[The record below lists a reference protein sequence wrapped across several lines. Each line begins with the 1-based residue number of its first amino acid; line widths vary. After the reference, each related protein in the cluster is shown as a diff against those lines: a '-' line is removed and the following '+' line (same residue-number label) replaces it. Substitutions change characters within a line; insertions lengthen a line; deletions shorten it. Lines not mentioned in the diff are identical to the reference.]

1 MKRSSELN
9 FQKKTLIVI
18 SIFGIIF
25 SSAGLVSTW
34 IITIKIRGF
43 LLDLLGLFD
52 QMLLNTQDG
61 LDVLDGTIET
71 SVESVASIETSM
83 EYLSTTLEDLST
95 SLSYSADLIG
105 DDLQFTIE
113 ETQIALSSAAESA
126 VFIDDTLSFIAAIP
140 LIGVDYKPDVP
151 LHTSLEQ
158 AAVSLEDIP
167 ESLEDIEQSFNT
179 TADSLDSLNDDIGSL
194 ADVIVGLEGELDHAS
209 SIIINYQVLVDDFS
223 QKSTRI
229 QENLTIILIA
239 DGLIFSGIFFWLG
252 FTQVMIFLDNRR
264 QARGDKI
271 VNLADIRRE

>member
-239 DGLIFSGIFFWLG
+239 GGLIFSGIFFWLG